1 MMPSSQNLQNFA
13 RAFSEFVKSTIQI
26 LIWAVI
32 GFAAISATYVGA
44 RIVLVAVKTILRS
57 LGI

>member
-1 MMPSSQNLQNFA
+1 MMLSGQNLQSFA

>member
-1 MMPSSQNLQNFA
+1 MMPSNQNLQNFA
-13 RAFSEFVKSTIQI
+13 RAFSEFVRSTVHI

-32 GFAAISATYVGA
+32 GFVGVAAAYVGVRA
-44 RIVLVAVKTILRS
+44 VMVAVKTILRA